1 MEVGNKM
8 MDQLL
13 TAGAAQTGTA
23 VQTAK
28 GQKAEGSQEG
38 KDFDSM
44 VRQKY
49 QESGKGEETGESE
62 AAAQETGPRA
72 EQGQSSEEE
81 QPNSAQQL
89 LAAAMVLQQ
98 PVVPAEEPVR
108 AEETA
113 IQAVPAAAEGAVLSP
128 ELQAAQ
134 LRQPQQQ
141 ETSDNTQT
149 RTGQPQ
155 AAAVPEQQPQQ
166 MEVQVAAS
174 QPSEEPVPQETA
186 VVQEVVTDTETRAE
200 RTVRT
205 PEDAGRTEE
214 APKEAPVL
222 RTPAET
228 APEAPKTPAAET
240 VPEGTVELE
249 APKGPET
256 LAQTMQNVL
265 DRGGSECVILLEPKE
280 LGMIQ
285 VTFTREKDGALRIL
299 IETSNPRTQTLL
311 EKHMTNLQNTLAEN
325 LREDVDV
332 RVEQRHTDKLFQDLW
347 EGHQQ
352 RQQDREQ
359 RREHEKKEVDD
370 FIQRLRLGLTGL
382 EDEDE

>member
-1 MEVGNKM
+1 ML
-8 MDQLL
+8 DQLL

-23 VQTAK
+23 AQTAK

-49 QESGKGEETGESE
+49 QESSKGEETGESE
-62 AAAQETGPRA
+62 AAAQETGAKA
-72 EQGQSSEEE
+72 EQGKASKEE
-81 QPNSAQQL
+81 QPAAAQQL

-98 PVVPAEEPVR
+98 PVVPAEEPVQ
-108 AEETA
+108 AEEAA
-113 IQAVPAAAEGAVLSP
+113 IQAIPAAAEGAVLSP

-134 LRQPQQQ
+134 LQQPQQ
-141 ETSDNTQT
+141 EMSDNTQVQ
-149 RTGQPQ
+149 TGQPQ
-155 AAAVPEQQPQQ
+155 TAAVPEQQPRQ
-166 MEVQVAAS
+166 MEVQVAAATQPPEETPS
-174 QPSEEPVPQETA
+174 QEAAVIQET
-186 VVQEVVTDTETRAE
+186 VTDTVARGE

-205 PEDAGRTEE
+205 VEDAGRTEE
-214 APKEAPVL
+214 TPVEAPAL
-222 RTPAET
+222 QTPVET
-228 APEAPKTPAAET
+228 APEALETPAAEAI
-240 VPEGTVELE
+240 PEGTVELE
-249 APKGPET
+249 APEGPET
-256 LAQTMQNVL
+256 LAKTMQSVL

-299 IETSNPRTQTLL
+299 IETSNPKTQTLL

-325 LREDVDV
+325 LREAVDV

-352 RQQDREQ
+352 RQQNQEQ
-359 RREHEKKEVDD
+359 RREQEKKEVDD

-382 EDEDE
+382 EGEDQ